1 VVLPHVVSNVADDVV
16 LVVSSGDESALASN
30 ELGHLGLL
38 CVVVTRSCCDYLA
51 KTLATPMPTLR
62 IQICGPVVIERGGDR
77 VEGLLPGRQGRSLFC
92 FLVLNHQRMV
102 PRDELIEALWPTG
115 GPGDPEAA
123 LSSLLS
129 RLRRVTSGSQL
140 DGRGTVRLSLDDAVV
155 DLETANAAIHRAE
168 SAVAQRQWERAW
180 AASQSSM
187 FTARR
192 GFLPGEDA
200 LWIDRVR
207 RHLDELHVRS
217 LETYAAAGLG
227 LGGTELAA
235 ARDAGRTLVELAPLR
250 ESGHRLL
257 MHALAMEG
265 NTAEVLRAYEHL
277 RLILVDELGIAPS
290 PATRQLYERLLLDN
304 E

>member
-1 VVLPHVVSNVADDVV
+1 MVLTHVVSNVGDHVV
-16 LVVSSGDESALASN
+16 LVVSSGDETALAFD
-30 ELGHLGLL
+30 ELGHIRLLG
-38 CVVVTRSCCDYLA
+38 VVVTKSCCGYLA
-51 KTLATPMPTLR
+51 KTLATSTPTLR
-62 IQICGPVVIERGGDR
+62 IQICGPVVIERGGER
-77 VEGLLPGRQGRSLFC
+77 VEGLLPGRQGRTLFC
-92 FLVLNHQRMV
+92 FLVLNHQRLV
-102 PRDELIEALWPTG
+102 PRDELIDALWPTG

-140 DGRGTVRLSLDDAVV
+140 DGRGTVRLSLEDATV
-155 DLETANAAIHRAE
+155 DLDTANAAIHRAE

-180 AASQSSM
+180 AASQISM

-257 MHALAMEG
+257 MQALAKEG
-265 NTAEVLRAYEHL
+265 NTGEALRAYEHL
-277 RLILVDELGIAPS
+277 WQFLVDELGIGPS
-290 PATRQLYERLLLDN
+290 AATRQLYERLLLDDD
-304 E
+304 